1 MKKLFVTLSL
11 FILLI
16 FPMANFA
23 SAYSSIVTFGDSL
36 SDNGTATD
44 GVGFGTWSNGS
55 VWATYLADSNHLNTT
70 LYDYAFGGALT
81 GLGNENPN
89 VPANMTGLNWQ
100 VNSFL
105 AGAFPKNTISSND
118 LFTIWAGGNDF
129 LNLGTQTPADA
140 IGNAVYNINLAT
152 QNLINAGAKNILILN
167 LPNLGATPLMNGD
180 PTTAAGGQYLSL
192 AFNAAL
198 ASSLVGLESA
208 NSGVNFDTLDVY
220 GFMQDLLTNPSLY
233 GFENVTDPL
242 SLAGNTTDDYLF
254 WDSIHPTTMAHEMI
268 ADRAFAAVPEPATM
282 LLFGIGL
289 LGLAGV
295 RRKLKK

>member
-1 MKKLFVTLSL
+1 MKKLFITLSL

-36 SDNGTATD
+36 SDNGYATD

-55 VWATYLADSNHLNTT
+55 VWATYLADSNHLNSP

-81 GLGNENPN
+81 GLGNEDPS

-105 AGAFPKNTISSND
+105 AGAFPKTTISSND

-129 LNLGTQTPADA
+129 LNLGTQTPAQA
-140 IGNAVYNINLAT
+140 IASAVFNINLAT
-152 QNLINAGAKNILILN
+152 QNLIDAGAKNILILN
-167 LPNLGATPLMNGD
+167 LPNLGATPLLNGN
-180 PTTAAGGQYLSL
+180 PQTAAGGQLLSQG
-192 AFNAAL
+192 FNAGL
-198 ASSLVGLESA
+198 AYSLGLMEAS
-208 NSGVNFDTLDVY
+208 NTDVNFYTLDIY
-220 GFMQDLLTNPSLY
+220 SFMQDLLNNPSLY
-233 GFENVTDPL
+233 GFENVTGQL
-242 SLAGNTTDDYLF
+242 SKAGSTTDDYLF
-254 WDSIHPTTMAHEMI
+254 WDSIHPTTMAHAMI
-268 ADRAFAAVPEPATM
+268 ADKAFAAVPEPATM
-282 LLFGIGL
+282 LLFSLGL
-289 LGLAGV
+289 IGLAGV